1 MNAIDAH
8 IYRWLAWL
16 VPFAVVALLL
26 GWETDWGQELKRV
39 PHLDGAVRAQ
49 PVQVALMPEFKV
61 DAGPDARRETVER
74 TLFNPTR
81 RPAPPAP
88 PPAAAATAMA
98 RGTFTLTGTTLVDGK
113 ATAFLREVNGGKVRR
128 VQKGETVN
136 GMLVDDVKADR
147 VRLTLAGDAEE
158 VTMKIATGPR
168 TTIQPAVAGPAGG
181 TAGPPGQPG
190 QPGQPMLVPGPG
202 QPVAQAAPPQP
213 PVVQDVADVLAQR
226 RRAARAAEAA
236 AAQQANTP
244 QNGPVTAQPAAAPAP
259 AQQPPAG
266 QSDPGWNA
274 VYQRYMQPRPR

>member
-1 MNAIDAH
+1 MPSFDARLRAWL
-8 IYRWLAWL
+8 IWLA
-16 VPFAVVALLL
+16 PFVAVALLL
-26 GWETDWGQELKRV
+26 GWETDWGRTLKRV
-39 PHLDGAVRAQ
+39 PRLDTTVQPQ
-49 PVQVALMPEFKV
+49 PVSVALLPEFSV
-61 DAGPDARRETVER
+61 PGAADARRDTVER

-88 PPAAAATAMA
+88 PPAAAAPTMPK
-98 RGTFTLTGTTLVDGK
+98 GTFTLTGTTVVDGK

>member
-1 MNAIDAH
+1 MPSFDARLRAWL
-8 IYRWLAWL
+8 IWLA
-16 VPFAVVALLL
+16 PFVAVALLL
-26 GWETDWGQELKRV
+26 GWETDWGRTLKRV
-39 PHLDGAVRAQ
+39 PRLDTAVQPQ
-49 PVQVALMPEFKV
+49 PVSVALLPEFSV
-61 DAGPDARRETVER
+61 PGAADARRDTVER

-88 PPAAAATAMA
+88 PPAAAAPTMPK
-98 RGTFTLTGTTLVDGK
+98 GTFTLTGTTVVDGK

-128 VQKGETVN
+128 VHKGETVN
-136 GMLVDDVKADR
+136 GMLVDDVKPDR

-181 TAGPPGQPG
+181 TAGP
-190 QPGQPMLVPGPG
+190 PGQPMLVPGPG

-236 AAQQANTP
+236 AAQQANPP
-244 QNGPVTAQPAAAPAP
+244 QNAAAPNAATAQPAAAP

-266 QSDPGWNA
+266 QPDPGWNS

>member
-26 GWETDWGQELKRV
+26 GWETDWGEELKRV

-98 RGTFTLTGTTLVDGK
+98 RGTFTLTGTTVVDGK

-136 GMLVDDVKADR
+136 GMLVEDVKADR
-147 VRLTLAGDAEE
+147 VRLTQGGDAEE
-158 VTMKIATGPR
+158 VTMRVAAGPR
-168 TTIQPAVAGPAGG
+168 TTIQPAQPVPP
-181 TAGPPGQPG
+181 TAAAPGAPPR
-190 QPGQPMLVPGPG
+190 PG
-202 QPVAQAAPPQP
+202 QPVAATPQP

-236 AAQQANTP
+236 AAQRDGIGAAGVAPP
-244 QNGPVTAQPAAAPAP
+244 QPPSAPVPATSAPTTSGTAQGDAELRAY
-259 AQQPPAG
+259 
-266 QSDPGWNA
+266 
-274 VYQRYMQPRPR
+274 YQRMMQQRH

>member
-1 MNAIDAH
+1 MPSFDARLRAWL
-8 IYRWLAWL
+8 IWLA
-16 VPFAVVALLL
+16 PFVAVALLL
-26 GWETDWGQELKRV
+26 GWETDWGRTLKRV
-39 PHLDGAVRAQ
+39 PRLDTTVQPQ
-49 PVQVALMPEFKV
+49 PVSVALLPEFSV
-61 DAGPDARRETVER
+61 PGAADARRDTVER

-88 PPAAAATAMA
+88 PPAAAAPTMPK
-98 RGTFTLTGTTLVDGK
+98 GTFTLTGTTVVDGK

-136 GMLVDDVKADR
+136 GMLVDDVKPDR
-147 VRLTLAGDAEE
+147 VRLTVAGDAEE

-181 TAGPPGQPG
+181 TAGP
-190 QPGQPMLVPGPG
+190 PGQPMLVPGPG

-244 QNGPVTAQPAAAPAP
+244 QNGLVTAQPAAAPAP
-259 AQQPPAG
+259 PAQQPPAG
-266 QSDPGWNA
+266 QADPGWNA